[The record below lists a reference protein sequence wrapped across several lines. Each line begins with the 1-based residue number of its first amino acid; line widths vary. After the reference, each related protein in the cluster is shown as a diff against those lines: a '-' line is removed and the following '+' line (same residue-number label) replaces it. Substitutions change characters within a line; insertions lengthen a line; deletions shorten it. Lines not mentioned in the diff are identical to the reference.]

1 MHPINIYELTRIKD
15 YQLMVRLERQMSKRG
30 KALPVKEWELDGLK
44 SLTDHLC
51 EVMEEGSRLSFYY
64 SFIMPKL
71 GKEFD
76 LLRIND
82 DAIINIELKSGNV
95 SDDTVRMQLM
105 HNKYYLS
112 TLGKEMRFYTYLSVP
127 DRLVRLSRTDKIVD
141 TSWEELA
148 SALKE
153 QENCYDS
160 DIEELFKED
169 KFLISPLTDPWR
181 FLRKEYFLTSQ
192 QRDIRKQILR
202 RIRQKDNGI
211 KAFGFSGFPGTG
223 KTLLLYDLAMQLSEY
238 NDVAV
243 LHFGP
248 HVKELAELD
257 ERLKRIDFYY
267 CDSDKE
273 ILLNK
278 EYSAILIDEG
288 NRMSRRNFEEI
299 MELAKKNNAPLI
311 FSYDMEQVMSI
322 DERKVNG
329 VPLIE
334 GIEGYTGY
342 RLTNRIRLNS
352 ELYTFIKRLMSYTEK
367 SHTKYYP
374 SVSVAYAN
382 DDVEADILLRNY
394 IAKGYVYIYDDKVY
408 PKDSNNMPGAISAMS
423 STCKEYEKVLMVIDG
438 SFTYDNEGFLRGRHE
453 ECVRNIFHGLSR
465 AKKEIAIVI
474 KDNIYVMDM
483 VLSILQK

>member
-1 MHPINIYELTRIKD
+1 MHPVNIYELTRIKD
-15 YQLMVRLERQMSKRG
+15 YELMMRLERQMSRRSRIM
-30 KALPVKEWELDGLK
+30 PVKEWEIDGIRAL
-44 SLTDHLC
+44 SDHLC
-51 EVMEEGSRLSFYY
+51 EVMQDGSKLNFYY

-82 DAIINIELKSGNV
+82 DVIINIELKSGNV
-95 SDDTVRMQLM
+95 SDDTVKMQLM
-105 HNKYYLS
+105 HNKYYLA
-112 TLGKEMRFYTYLSVP
+112 TLSKEMHFYTYLSVP

-148 SALKE
+148 STLKE

-202 RIRQKDNGI
+202 RIRQKDDGI

-257 ERLKRIDFYY
+257 ERLKRVDFYY

-273 ILLNK
+273 ISLNK

-288 NRMSRRNFEEI
+288 NRMSRRNFDEI

-311 FSYDMEQVMSI
+311 FSYDMEQVMSAN
-322 DERKVNG
+322 ERKVNG

-334 GIEGYTGY
+334 GIEGYVGY

-367 SHTKYYP
+367 SHAKYYP

-382 DDVEADILLRNY
+382 NDSEADTLIKNY
-394 IAKGYVYIYDDKVY
+394 IDRGYTYIYDDRVY
-408 PKDSNNMPGAISAMS
+408 PKDESEMRGAISAMS
-423 STCKEYEKVLMVIDG
+423 STCKEYDKVLMVLD
-438 SFTYDNEGFLRGRHE
+438 STFTYDREGYLRGE
-453 ECVRNIFHGLSR
+453 NDECVRNIFHGLSR
-465 AKKEIAIVI
+465 AKKEIALII
-474 KDNIYVMDM
+474 KDNAYVLDM